1 MPERI
6 KPPLP
11 TLKKQQARTLRRVGK
26 DAEQKLW
33 FYLRAGRL
41 DGLKFRRQHP
51 VPPYVVDFYCEAC
64 KLVVELDGS
73 QHNETADTSRTRFL
87 ESVGLRVLRYW
98 DNEAL
103 QNTEK
108 VLASILSACENRTLT
123 PTPLPTGE
131 GL

>member
-11 TLKKQQARTLRRVGK
+11 THKKQQARDLRQRGT
-26 DAEQKLW
+26 DAEQMLW
-33 FYLRAGRL
+33 FHLRAGRL
-41 DGLKFRRQHP
+41 HGLKFRRQHP

-73 QHNETADTSRTRFL
+73 QHNETADAPRTRFL
-87 ESVGLRVLRYW
+87 ESLGLTVLRYW

-103 QNTEK
+103 QHTEM
-108 VLASILSACENRTLT
+108 VLASILSACEKRTLT

>member
-11 TLKKQQARTLRRVGK
+11 TLKKQQARTLRRAGT

-123 PTPLPTGE
+123 PAPLPTGE

>member
-1 MPERI
+1 M
-6 KPPLP
+6 
-11 TLKKQQARTLRRVGK
+11 LRRAGT

-33 FYLRAGRL
+33 FHLRAGRL
-41 DGLKFRRQHP
+41 HGLTFRRQHP
-51 VPPYVVDFYCEAC
+51 VPPHVVDFYCEAH
-64 KLVVELDGS
+64 KLVVELDGP

-87 ESVGLRVLRYW
+87 ESTGLRALRYW

-103 QNTEK
+103 QNTGK

-123 PTPLPTGE
+123 PTPLPKRE